1 MGLRSYLFGP
11 LAPAPAA
18 PRAMAVT
25 PAEGVLITS
34 PAELEAALRDGNLSS
49 SGAAVTPETAMRV
62 AVVYRCVS
70 LISGVVATLPMQ
82 IKRRV
87 DDRTRID
94 ATDAPMWAVLNR
106 RPNRWQKP
114 AQFKRMLEA
123 HVLLRGNAYALKVRD
138 GRGRVS
144 ALIPLH
150 PDRVRVEQLDDL
162 SLRYTWTRKDGRQ
175 VTFGQDEILH
185 LFKLTFDGFRG
196 VTPITYARESIGAAL
211 TMERHGAT
219 VFKNGA
225 NVSSALKHPKKLTV
239 EAHARLRSDMQE
251 FRSGG
256 ARDGETIILEEGMD
270 WVRMGM
276 TAADAQWIEAR
287 KLSRSDIGMVFG
299 VPPHMYGDT
308 EKSTSWGTGIE
319 QQTQGFVTF
328 GVEDDFTMWEEGVTA
343 DCLDATVDTGLY
355 MRINRGALIK
365 GDLKTRYAA
374 YQIGRN
380 GGWLSKNDI
389 RGLEDMNPIEGGD
402 DYDAPLNSNAT
413 VNLGGSGKKDG
424 NDDA

>member
-1 MGLRSYLFGP
+1 MSFLLG
-11 LAPAPAA
+11 APPSAS
-18 PRAMAVT
+18 PRAMAAT
-25 PAEGVLITS
+25 PGEGVLITS
-34 PAELEAALRDGNLSS
+34 PADLEAALRDGNLSA

-62 AVVYRCVS
+62 AVVFRCVS
-70 LISGVVATLPMQ
+70 LISGVAATLPMQ

-87 DDRTRID
+87 DDRTRVN
-94 ATDAPMWAVLNR
+94 ATDVPMWSVLNR

-114 AQFKRMLEA
+114 AQFKRMMQA

-138 GRGRVS
+138 VRGRVM

-175 VTFGQDEILH
+175 TAFAQEDILH

-196 VTPITYARESIGAAL
+196 VTPITYARESIGASL

-225 NVSSALKHPKKLTV
+225 NVSSALKHPKKLTE
-239 EAHARLRSDMQE
+239 EAHARLRADMQE
-251 FRSGG
+251 FRTGG

-276 TAADAQWIEAR
+276 TAVDAQWIEAR
-287 KLSRSDIGMVFG
+287 KLSRSDIGMVYG

-328 GVEDDFTMWEEGVTA
+328 GVEDDFTMWEEGVTV
-343 DCLDATVDTGLY
+343 DCLDAPADDGLY
-355 MRINRGALIK
+355 MRIKRGALIK
-365 GDLKTRYAA
+365 GDIKTRYTA

-402 DYDAPLNSNAT
+402 DYDAPLNSNAA
-413 VNLGGSGKKDG
+413 VKIGGGTGKEDD
-424 NDDA
+424 DDA